1 MPKLDRYLLGE
12 FAQSTFAALVVLL
25 VVSLGGVFT
34 DVLTDISRGR
44 VPAGMMFAQLGLVLV
59 NWLPIILPLALM
71 IGLMLATGRLYR
83 DSEMPVIASIG
94 VGPRRLLRPL
104 LWVVLPVAA
113 AVALSS
119 LWLGPWAERVSKRMI
134 SEASRN
140 LIVSGLEP
148 GRFTSLANGGVVFV
162 GSMSNDGS
170 EFGRIFVYRQS
181 EVRLDVVTSNRGA
194 LQVDEDG
201 RRFLQLHDGFE
212 VEGPQQGAGLDFRL
226 MRYARNEVELPA
238 GASRYD
244 PDDPELMPTSAL
256 LRDRRPEANAQLHSR
271 IAPPLLTFAFALLA
285 IPLARSSPRQARY
298 GRVVMGFL
306 AYLVATNLMLM
317 GTSWLE
323 SGRLA
328 PALGLWWLVV
338 PLLAIAAWLYFSDG
352 RLGRVSRARPRA

>member
-1 MPKLDRYLLGE
+1 MPKLDRYLLSE

-25 VVSLGGVFT
+25 VVSFGGVFT

-44 VPAGMMFAQLGLVLV
+44 VPAGMMFAQLGLVLL

-94 VGPRRLLRPL
+94 VGPRRMLRPL

-113 AVALSS
+113 LVAMSS
-119 LWLGPWAERVSKRMI
+119 LWFGPWAERVSRQMI
-134 SEASRN
+134 SEASRS
-140 LIVSGLEP
+140 LVVSGLEP

-162 GSMSNDGS
+162 GNMSNDGS
-170 EFGRIFVYRQS
+170 EFGRIFVYRQTD
-181 EVRLDVVTSNRGA
+181 ERLDVVTSNRGS
-194 LQVDEDG
+194 LEVDEDG

-212 VEGPQQGAGLDFRL
+212 VEGPRDGARLDYRL

-238 GASRYD
+238 GGSRFD
-244 PDDPELMPTSAL
+244 PNDPEVMPTSAL
-256 LRDRRPEANAQLHSR
+256 IGDARAAANAQLHSR
-271 IAPPLLTFAFALLA
+271 IAPPLLTLAFALLA

-306 AYLVATNLMLM
+306 AYLVASNLMLM
-317 GTSWLE
+317 GTKWLE
-323 SGRLA
+323 TGRLA
-328 PALGLWWLVV
+328 PGLGLWWLVL
-338 PLLAIAAWLYFSDG
+338 PLLAVAGWLYFSDG
-352 RLGRVSRARPRA
+352 RLGRVRRAVPRA